1 MFGHLIKEPKANMDY
16 YTMIHVGAR
25 IAYIYFYLTTSRRKS
40 SLLRTAA
47 FQVGLY
53 PAVAIL
59 CRAAK
64 VLA

>member
-1 MFGHLIKEPKANMDY
+1 MKEPRSSMNY
-16 YTMIHVGAR
+16 YTMVHVGAR
-25 IAYIYFYLTTSRRKS
+25 IAFNYFYLTTSRRKS

-53 PAVAIL
+53 PSIAIL
-59 CRAAK
+59 CRAAN

>member
-1 MFGHLIKEPKANMDY
+1 MKEPKASMDY
-16 YTMIHVGAR
+16 YTLVHVGAR
-25 IAYIYFYLTTSRRKS
+25 IAYNYLYLTTSKRKS
-40 SLLRTAA
+40 SYLRTAA